1 MSAPLL
7 VALAVSLATNLPP
20 SSPVHL
26 DSPGGPR
33 PLARFELPAPT
44 PRDGVRQPE
53 APRAVDYSD
62 WYYRRLTLH
71 RWASWTILPLF
82 AAQYLAGTELA
93 KGEERAADWAEDA
106 HPALALGV
114 GALFGV
120 NTITGVWNLWD
131 ARHDP
136 EGRGRR
142 TTHAVLMLLA
152 DAGFVATAILAD
164 EAEDDGSGVGAHRTM
179 AIASMAAAT
188 VSWAIMLDL
197 FR

>member
-7 VALAVSLATNLPP
+7 VALAVSLATNVTPT
-20 SSPVHL
+20 SPVRL
-26 DSPGGPR
+26 DPPAGPR
-33 PLARFELPAPT
+33 PLTRFEIPSPT
-44 PRDGVRQPE
+44 PRDGVRQPL

-179 AIASMAAAT
+179 AIASMATAT